1 MRKISRGL
9 VGVWLAG
16 GVMWAG
22 YAFAQKTPAPLP
34 PPVQPQQRFSDV
46 PYVPTPAKVVIEM
59 LQLAGVKSDDV
70 LYDLGSGDGRILIT
84 AAKEYGVRGTGIE
97 INPRLVLESRENAEK
112 AGVADRVKFL
122 QQDLFEASLSEAT
135 VVTLYLLPDVNLK
148 LRPKLLRELKPGTR
162 IVSHNY
168 DLGDWKPEQ
177 VVQVRGDFGVKLLYL
192 WVVPD
197 QIPESLLK

>member
-1 MRKISRGL
+1 MRKISGGWL
-9 VGVWLAG
+9 GIWLAG
-16 GVMWAG
+16 GLMWG
-22 YAFAQKTPAPLP
+22 EYAFAQNIPTPVPS
-34 PPVQPQQRFSDV
+34 PVELEQRFSDV
-46 PYVPTPAKVVIEM
+46 PYVPTPAKVVMEM

-97 INPRLVLESRENAEK
+97 INMRLVLKSRENAEK

-122 QQDLFEASLSEAT
+122 HEDLFDASLSEAT
-135 VVTLYLLPDVNLK
+135 VVTLYLLPDVNLR

-168 DLGDWKPEQ
+168 NMGDWKPDR
-177 VVQVRGDFGVKLLYL
+177 VVQVQGNFGFRTLYL

-197 QIPESLLK
+197 KIPENLLK